1 MNRIFGFEPKIGI
14 ALLDHFG
21 SAIEVMNIT
30 PKDQSLLP
38 GPHSKFKGMISERA
52 IEAAAKELISLEN
65 KHIRFIGQTQ
75 EHYPELLK
83 ECPDAPIGIYVRS
96 SSPLESI
103 FEKQPCIGIVGTRD
117 ISLYGDEWCKK
128 TVEALAHTPEKP
140 LIVSGLALGTDICA
154 HKSAIEHG
162 MQTIGVMAT
171 GPETIYPWRHTEFA
185 ERLIHTPG
193 CALITDYPPG
203 TAPLAIHFL
212 RRNRII
218 AGLSQSTILIESK
231 IKGGGMMTCRLAFS
245 YGRDVY
251 ALPGRADDIRSQ
263 GCNHLIREKIAE
275 PITSTSELVKSLGFK
290 SLSSTRKST
299 DDRSFIEAKYIAT
312 TSVDRVDQMV
322 QILLAIRNQ
331 RGITVEDIA
340 FQTSMDYSRV
350 AELTRLL
357 ETDGFIS
364 IDLLQRCTINIRK

>member
-30 PKDQSLLP
+30 PKDQSLLL

-312 TSVDRVDQMV
+312 TSVDRVDQMA

>member
-1 MNRIFGFEPKIGI
+1 
-14 ALLDHFG
+14 
-21 SAIEVMNIT
+21 
-30 PKDQSLLP
+30 
-38 GPHSKFKGMISERA
+38 
-52 IEAAAKELISLEN
+52 
-65 KHIRFIGQTQ
+65 
-75 EHYPELLK
+75 
-83 ECPDAPIGIYVRS
+83 
-96 SSPLESI
+96 
-103 FEKQPCIGIVGTRD
+103 
-117 ISLYGDEWCKK
+117 
-128 TVEALAHTPEKP
+128 
-140 LIVSGLALGTDICA
+140 
-154 HKSAIEHG
+154 
-162 MQTIGVMAT
+162 
-171 GPETIYPWRHTEFA
+171 
-185 ERLIHTPG
+185 
-193 CALITDYPPG
+193 
-203 TAPLAIHFL
+203 
-212 RRNRII
+212 
-218 AGLSQSTILIESK
+218 
-231 IKGGGMMTCRLAFS
+231 MTCRLAFS